1 MAAIKSIAVVPQ
13 SEWSI
18 DLITPS
24 PVCVMQNGQCVQ
36 TSFLPAPS
44 SKKTEFETD
53 REDRISTV
61 NPTDLN
67 DNSTKLVYLDIN
79 ESTVE
84 VRSKVPEAGA
94 YHIVLQYFQPNHHQF
109 SIDYA
114 INNGRVRT
122 TGKVPLK
129 NCPSNAG
136 CRVLIRPAD
145 NAVSFDIE
153 ESATITL
160 TVRTIDNDNDLK
172 KKIP

>member
-1 MAAIKSIAVVPQ
+1 
-13 SEWSI
+13 
-18 DLITPS
+18 
-24 PVCVMQNGQCVQ
+24 MQNGQCVQ

-44 SKKTEFETD
+44 SKKTEVEAD
-53 REDRISTV
+53 REDRIAIV

-84 VRSKVPEAGA
+84 IRSKVSEPGL

-109 SIDYA
+109 AIDYA
-114 INNGRVRT
+114 INGRT
-122 TGKVPLK
+122 KSSGKLPLK

-145 NAVSFDIE
+145 NAMAFDIE
-153 ESATITL
+153 ENATITL
-160 TVRTIDNDNDLK
+160 TVRRLHYSQYSHYSQYRHS
-172 KKIP
+172 